1 MTPQKIYLAL
11 YKGQRDGKGLRVML
25 ARWTDRLTRILTRG
39 IYSHAEIAVE
49 LGDGLFECYSSS
61 IRDGGVRC
69 KQMRLPDAKWDLLP
83 LPPRASLSAALKLT
97 WLQTEGK
104 AYDWP
109 GALGF
114 VLFTRHNPEKWFCS
128 EWCAQVLG
136 LPESWRFTPNNLA
149 AVLRGW
155 EINRSKAEFAES
167 LINPPPP
174 DKDVPL

>member
-1 MTPQKIYLAL
+1 MNTQPIYLAL
-11 YKGQRDGKGLRVML
+11 YRGRRDGSGWRVWC
-25 ARWTDRLTRILTRG
+25 ARATDWLTRKLTRG
-39 IYSHAEIAVE
+39 QYSHCELAVDI
-49 LGDGLFECYSSS
+49 GGGQFDCYSAS

-69 KQMRLPDAKWDLLP
+69 KQMRLPESKWDLLP

-97 WLQTEGK
+97 WLQTAGK

-114 VLFTRHNPEKWFCS
+114 VLFTRHNPDKWFCS

-136 LPESWRFTPNNLA
+136 LPESWRFTPNNLS
-149 AVLRGW
+149 AVVRGW
-155 EINRSKAEFAES
+155 EANHIKDKFADS
-167 LINPPPP
+167 LINPPPS